1 MGLVKDNIKNGR
13 IDNAG
18 RATIAEAVQ
27 NGFVNGPNFTT
38 SIDEYNQLDATLQVY
53 PNPAREVATVSVNL
67 KKESTVNMRVLDLS
81 GKEMAA
87 RNYGSLNGTT
97 NITMNTSQF
106 VSGVYIVELT
116 LDNEVFQRRLI
127 VE

>member
-1 MGLVKDNIKNGR
+1 
-13 IDNAG
+13 
-18 RATIAEAVQ
+18 
-27 NGFVNGPNFTT
+27 
-38 SIDEYNQLDATLQVY
+38 LDATLQVY